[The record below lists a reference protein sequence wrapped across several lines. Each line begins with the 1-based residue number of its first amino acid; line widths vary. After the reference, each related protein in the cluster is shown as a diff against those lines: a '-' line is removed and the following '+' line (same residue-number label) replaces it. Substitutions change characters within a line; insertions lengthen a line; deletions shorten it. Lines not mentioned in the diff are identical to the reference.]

1 MSSTS
6 NHAFESQPDY
16 WEPGA
21 DPAAALTRNL
31 KGQQRREVIANLVSG
46 PAELPRRAG

>member
-6 NHAFESQPDY
+6 NHAFESHPDY
-16 WEPGA
+16 WGTGA